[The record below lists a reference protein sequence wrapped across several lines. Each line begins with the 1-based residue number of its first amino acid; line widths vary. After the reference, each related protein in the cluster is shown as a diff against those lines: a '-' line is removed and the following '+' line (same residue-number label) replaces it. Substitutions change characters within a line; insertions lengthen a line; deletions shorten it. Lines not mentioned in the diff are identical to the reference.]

1 MQVRVDIVGHARDI
15 FDRPS
20 YLFNVKP
27 GMTAKGLFG
36 ELAKHASPDFGG
48 EIYDLKS
55 GRVNEHIAVFV
66 NSRELRSLD
75 GPGTKLKDGDVITIL
90 PPMAGG

>member
-1 MQVRVDIVGHARDI
+1 MGHARDI

-20 YLFNVKP
+20 YLFNVRP
-27 GMTAKGLFG
+27 GMKARGLPG
-36 ELAKHASPDFGG
+36 ELAMHASQDFGG

-55 GRVNEHIAVFV
+55 GRVNEHIAVFI

-75 GPGTKLKDGDVITIL
+75 GPDTKLKDGDVITIL